1 LVHTLVH
8 RAWSLTVLMLL
19 ILILTISNS
28 TVFAADLGTVIAQ
41 QKISST
47 EGGFEGELGDRDEFG
62 TSTVKIGDLDG
73 DGVSDLA
80 VGAAGCCDDDS
91 VWILFMNADGTVKSE
106 QKISSDVFSAFGS
119 AVADLGDFDGDG
131 IPDLAVGARCC
142 KEGSEGSIWLL
153 FLNRDGTVKAQQE
166 IGSGKGGFT
175 GELKWQDSFG
185 SSIAN
190 LGDLDGDGVI
200 DLAVGAAGDDGIGTP
215 EFGSFGAIWI
225 LFLNENGTVKAQR
238 KINHLEGGFT
248 GDLDAHDAFGHS
260 IANLG
265 DFDGDGVTDIVVGAP
280 GDDDGGGELFDAG
293 AIWILLLNANGTVK
307 SHRKISNT
315 EGGFNGGLGEND
327 SFGWSAAN
335 MGDIDGDGVVDL
347 AVGAYSDADGG
358 SPNAGAVYILFLN
371 SDGTVK
377 SHQQIT
383 EGVGGFS
390 GGSLSHFGWAVANIG
405 DFNGDG
411 STDMAVGE
419 NEDDDGGRNRGAI
432 WILFLSNGDDI
443 SPPICKLVSVTPPSS
458 ALIGV
463 WDGDSGL
470 STIVVLTTDNLTV
483 SVAPFTPG
491 TTDPVAV
498 TLTRVDDAL
507 PIVISLEVTDMEGNS
522 RVCSGGKN
530 ALTQEFTLR

>member
-1 LVHTLVH
+1 MDH
-8 RAWSLTVLMLL
+8 
-19 ILILTISNS
+19 
-28 TVFAADLGTVIAQ
+28 
-41 QKISST
+41 
-47 EGGFEGELGDRDEFG
+47 DEFG
-62 TSTVKIGDLDG
+62 SEVANIGDLDG

-80 VGAAGCCDDDS
+80 VGAIGGDS
-91 VWILFMNADGTVKSE
+91 VWILFMNTDGTVKSE
-106 QKISSDVFSAFGS
+106 QLISVDGFSQFGS

-131 IPDLAVGARCC
+131 IPDLAVGDQCC
-142 KEGSEGSIWLL
+142 KGSIWLL

-166 IGSGKGGFT
+166 IAPGKGGFT
-175 GELKWQDSFG
+175 GELKREDMFG

-200 DLAVGAAGDDGIGTP
+200 DLAVGAIGDDGIGTQ

-225 LFLNENGTVKAQR
+225 LFLNENGTVNAQR

-248 GDLDAHDAFGHS
+248 GDLDVHDEFGRS

-280 GDDDGGGELFDAG
+280 QDDDGGGELFDAG
-293 AIWILLLNANGTVK
+293 AIWILLLNTNGTVK

-315 EGGFNGGLGEND
+315 EGGFNGGLNSFD
-327 SFGWSAAN
+327 TFGWSAAN
-335 MGDIDGDGVVDL
+335 MGDLDGDGVVDL
-347 AVGAYSDADGG
+347 AVGGPFSNNRAG
-358 SPNAGAVYILFLN
+358 SIWILFLN
-371 SDGTVK
+371 SNGTVK
-377 SHQQIT
+377 SHQKIT
-383 EGVGGFS
+383 DGIGGFS
-390 GGSLSHFGWAVANIG
+390 GGSLSHFGYAVANIG

-411 STDMAVGE
+411 MTDMAVGE
-419 NEDDDGGRNRGAI
+419 NSDGDGGFNRGAI

-443 SPPICKLVSVTPPSS
+443 SPPICKLVSVTPPST

-470 STIVVLTTDNLTV
+470 STIVVLTADNLTV

-507 PIVISLEVTDMEGNS
+507 PIVISLEVTDMERNS